1 MNYFKLQMLA
11 IFSALIVSGCSFS
24 EESLWP
30 SLTGEDPVADPNTVS
45 NSEKATPASTALAE
59 AQTERST
66 AETSS
71 QPALGSGNFVPAGV
85 TPGTPTGT
93 FVGKKVV
100 ELRDELSRLQG
111 NISQQNS
118 GLQKVRSQLVAN
130 SRRYHVPSQL

>member
-11 IFSALIVSGCSFS
+11 VFSALILSGCSFS

-45 NSEKATPASTALAE
+45 GSEKATTAPTD
-59 AQTERST
+59 AQAERS
-66 AETSS
+66 AVEASS
-71 QPALGSGNFVPAGV
+71 QPALGSGNFVPSGV

-100 ELRDELSRLQG
+100 ELRDELSRL
-111 NISQQNS
+111 
-118 GLQKVRSQLVAN
+118 LVA
-130 SRRYHVPSQL
+130 

>member
-11 IFSALIVSGCSFS
+11 VFSALIVSGCSFS
-24 EESLWP
+24 EGSLWP

-45 NSEKATPASTALAE
+45 NSEKATAASTALAE

-66 AETSS
+66 AETIS

-100 ELRDELSRLQG
+100 ELRDELNRLQD
-111 NISQQNS
+111 NISQ
-118 GLQKVRSQLVAN
+118 RS
-130 SRRYHVPSQL
+130 